1 MNLSQREAVLQYV
14 GQTYGTQPEYLWK
27 NDADSAVLRRRDT
40 CKWYGILMRV
50 AADKLGQ
57 PGTEKLEILNVKS
70 SPLLIG
76 SLREELGFLPA
87 YHMNKDHWV
96 TILLDGSVPFA
107 KIQDLLA
114 WSYEQTGTG
123 KRVT

>member
-1 MNLSQREAVLQYV
+1 
-14 GQTYGTQPEYLWK
+14 
-27 NDADSAVLRRRDT
+27 
-40 CKWYGILMRV
+40 MRV